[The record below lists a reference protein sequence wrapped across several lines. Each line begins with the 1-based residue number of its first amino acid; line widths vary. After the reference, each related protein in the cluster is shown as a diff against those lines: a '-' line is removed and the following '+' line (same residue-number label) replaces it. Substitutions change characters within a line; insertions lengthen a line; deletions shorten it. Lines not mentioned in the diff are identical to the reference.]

1 MSSNW
6 NFLKGS
12 GLNFGLKLKFL
23 LCVFLGKNVLEIVF
37 GEVLNRKQAF
47 LWYKNINFL
56 IVTKFDFSKEAV
68 HDFGQKFE
76 ISSLYFGKIGLE
88 VVFGDILDMKQAFLN
103 CKNIDLDRG

>member
-6 NFLKGS
+6 NFLKGL
-12 GLNFGLKLKFL
+12 GHNFGLKLTFL

-56 IVTKFDFSKEAV
+56 IVTKFDFSKGAV
-68 HDFGQKFE
+68 HDFGEKFE
-76 ISSLYFGKIGLE
+76 ILSLYFGKIGLE
-88 VVFGDILDMKQAFLN
+88 IVFGDILDTKQAFLN

>member
-1 MSSNW
+1 M
-6 NFLKGS
+6 
-12 GLNFGLKLKFL
+12 
-23 LCVFLGKNVLEIVF
+23 FLGKNVLEIVF

-88 VVFGDILDMKQAFLN
+88 IVFGDILGYETSFSKL
-103 CKNIDLDRG
+103 